1 MAKLKGKSRD
11 EVTRSRSWSLRSL
24 CMWRYGAALR
34 PIKIVLESVNRGQ
47 LISKKETSPSPTTTN
62 KQTKS
67 YFSIF
72 STTDRKLK

>member
-34 PIKIVLESVNRGQ
+34 PIKIRVG
-47 LISKKETSPSPTTTN
+47 IS
-62 KQTKS
+62 QQGAA
-67 YFSIF
+67 
-72 STTDRKLK
+72 D

>member
-24 CMWRYGAALR
+24 CRWRYGAALR

-47 LISKKETSPSPTTTN
+47 LISKKRPLQALQQQTN
-62 KQTKS
+62 K
-67 YFSIF
+67 
-72 STTDRKLK
+72 KLF

>member
-34 PIKIVLESVNRGQ
+34 PIKIVLEAVNRGQ
-47 LISKKETSPSPTTTN
+47 LISKKRPLQALRQQTN
-62 KQTKS
+62 K
-67 YFSIF
+67 
-72 STTDRKLK
+72 KLF

>member
-47 LISKKETSPSPTTTN
+47 LISKKRPLQALRQQTN
-62 KQTKS
+62 K
-67 YFSIF
+67 
-72 STTDRKLK
+72 KLF